1 MAGIRKAWVY
11 AAVILLVICVFSS
24 LALAEN
30 GNSAVRGDC
39 SETFTFTVQSYGSA
53 VLGFSQDQ
61 GLCRVQ
67 SYGYSGSRRES
78 EVYEWGK
85 YRIRIQAPDG
95 RYYTENWEDTAD
107 GSYRLTLNNSGTYR
121 IQIIPSMSNEMTSF
135 GTSNQFLYWI
145 TSPGWWVSE
154 QRNCS
159 FPSGTTAVITVQQAE
174 AESGTLLNSRSA
186 ILHSGVNTIPA
197 GTVPSGYKLLS
208 ESVRT
213 VYVDLY
219 GKTVLDTVTFYYERI
234 APDYG
239 TVTVYCYDN
248 RGTWI
253 TSYTETIRRSQMLF
267 PRTLDGYTTISGS
280 KAVALNNGVCSP
292 SVVSFYYEAI
302 APVTPVPITPV
313 PVTPVPITPVPVTP
327 VPITP
332 VPVTPVP
339 ITPVPVTPVP
349 ITPVPVTPV
358 PVPPS
363 PSENVVQPASWDTQ
377 FKPGTTGANSY
388 NDRRYE
394 RLPNLSDD
402 NYFTSFEW
410 LVWSGERTD
419 AIPELTAYFNG
430 AAVSSIGIRNGYL
443 ANYYEYRRYARAT
456 GFRVKIIDANGTEYQ
471 TYVNIPDSYSTD
483 YRVFSLGGTYANIS
497 RIEFFLDAF
506 ACDESEDNG
515 HRYVIHISDIQFYK

>member
-11 AAVILLVICVFSS
+11 AAVILLVICVFSFP
-24 LALAEN
+24 ALAEN

-53 VLGFSQDQ
+53 VLVFSQDQ

-85 YRIRIQAPDG
+85 YRIRIQALDG

-107 GSYRLTLNNSGTYR
+107 GSYRLTLNSSGTYR

-174 AESGTLLNSRSA
+174 AESGTVLNSRSA
-186 ILHSGVNTIPA
+186 ILYSGVNTVQA
-197 GTVPSGYKLLS
+197 GTTPSGYKLLS
-208 ESVRT
+208 DSSRT
-213 VYVDLY
+213 VDVDLY
-219 GKTVLDTVTFYYERI
+219 GKTVLDTVTFYYEKT

-327 VPITP
+327 VP
-332 VPVTPVP
+332 
-339 ITPVPVTPVP
+339 
-349 ITPVPVTPV
+349 
-358 PVPPS
+358 VPPS
-363 PSENVVQPASWDTQ
+363 PSESVVQPASWDTQ

-430 AAVSSIGIRNGYL
+430 AAISSIGIRNGYL

-456 GFRVKIIDANGTEYQ
+456 GFRIKIFDGNGNEYQ
-471 TYVNIPDSYSTD
+471 TYLTIDDSYSTD